1 MVRLRHDLFH
11 PFHVLGLGLKQATE
25 VLFHCGLDCS
35 RPLAEMVTEAITKA
49 NAPLTHP
56 RQPPHLG
63 VGSRVFL
70 TLSEAVPLMFYLAMP
85 CLLIKRKLSLLIYKN
100 QSDKSDKVEVVME

>member
-1 MVRLRHDLFH
+1 
-11 PFHVLGLGLKQATE
+11 
-25 VLFHCGLDCS
+25 LDRS

-49 NAPLTHP
+49 NEPLTNL

-70 TLSEAVPLMFYLAMP
+70 TLFEAVPLMFYLAMP
-85 CLLIKRKLSLLIYKN
+85 CLLIKRELSLLIYKN
-100 QSDKSDKVEVVME
+100 QSDKSDKVELRTVFYKLDLLQKSSE